1 MASTVTLDRL
11 RELAAFRAAKGCAI
25 SLYVDLDP
33 QVAVNPGDVKSRVNS
48 LLDAGGRNGGF
59 DTAAMTRDQK
69 IAFKDDLDRIRQYFS
84 DEFDRSGARG
94 FALFCS
100 GLDNL
105 FQPLPLASEVAEDVR
120 VGRELYLAPLVP
132 VVGRGEGA
140 LVAVIGRERGQLFR
154 LRAGGLEEIH
164 DQTEEAP
171 SQHDQGGWSQS
182 NYQRHIDEIVVQH
195 IKRVIE
201 QIDRR
206 VRREP
211 SLRLVIVANESVR
224 AEVEGRL
231 SPEAHKAVVG
241 WTTAEAHAEGPQ
253 LLEVVKPVLEEAR
266 AGEERAALERWREEA
281 SREGRAAAGWEQTLE
296 AASDGRV
303 ELLLVQQNVN
313 REAYQ
318 CPACGR
324 GQIANGNCPLDGTRM
339 ERRPDGLDLAV
350 HQTLQHG
357 GAVFVAS
364 SGEDLGP
371 VEGIGALLRY

>member
-11 RELAAFRAAKGCAI
+11 RELAAFRAVKGCAI

-33 QVAVNPGDVKSRVNS
+33 QVAVTPGDIKARVNS

-59 DTAAMTRDQK
+59 DTGSLTREQK

-105 FQPLPLASEVAEDVR
+105 FQPLPLASEVSDDVR
-120 VGRELYLAPLVP
+120 IGRELYLAPLVP

-140 LVAVIGRERGQLFR
+140 IVAVIGRERGQLFR
-154 LRAGGLEEIH
+154 LRAGGLDEIH

-171 SQHDQGGWSQS
+171 SQHDQGGWSQAR
-182 NYQRHIDEIVVQH
+182 YQRHIDEIVAQH

-211 SLRLVIVANESVR
+211 SLRLVIVANESVKND
-224 AEVEGRL
+224 VESRL
-231 SPEAHKAVVG
+231 SPEAQKAVVG
-241 WTTAEAHAEGPQ
+241 WASAEAHADAPQ
-253 LLEVVKPVLEEAR
+253 LLEVVKPILEEAR
-266 AGEERAALERWREEA
+266 AEEERTALERWREEA

-303 ELLLVQQNVN
+303 ELLLVQQNAN
-313 REAYQ
+313 REAFQ

-324 GQIANGNCPLDGTRM
+324 GQISNGNCPLDGTRM
-339 ERRPDGLDLAV
+339 EKRPDGLDLAV

-364 SGEDLGP
+364 AGEDLGP